1 MNPKDIHELRE
12 RQHAYF
18 AAHKTIPLPLRR
30 QALEKLRSTI
40 RRYENSIYAAL
51 EIDLGKSAKEAYATE
66 VGLVY
71 AEIRYMLRH
80 LDSLASEK
88 FQWTPL
94 HQFPSVSW
102 TVPVPYGNV
111 LILSPWNYPFLLTMQ
126 PLVDALAAGNT
137 VMLKPSDY
145 SRATSQVLEEII
157 SECFEPDYV
166 CTIQGGRE
174 ENQSLLDEEFDYIFF
189 TGSKAVGHVVMEK
202 AAKHL
207 TPMTLELGGKSP
219 CIVDESANL
228 ALAARR
234 IVFGKFLNAGQ
245 TCVAPDYVCV
255 HASIHD
261 DFIRLLTAEIRRQYP
276 NPGDIGKIINEKH
289 FNRLK
294 GLVDPSKVVYGGKAS
309 APTLQIEPTVLDD
322 VSWDD
327 PVMQEEIFGPLL
339 PVLIYEDYPSLM
351 KTIQS
356 RPTPL
361 AFYLFS
367 RNNAHIADW
376 KYALPFGGGCLNDT
390 VVQLSND
397 RLPFGGMG
405 ASGMGQYHG
414 KYGFETFSHTKG
426 LLDKKEW
433 LDLPMRY
440 NNENSRLNSRLL
452 RLFLR

>member
-1 MNPKDIHELRE
+1 
-12 RQHAYF
+12 
-18 AAHKTIPLPLRR
+18 
-30 QALEKLRSTI
+30 
-40 RRYENSIYAAL
+40 
-51 EIDLGKSAKEAYATE
+51 
-66 VGLVY
+66 
-71 AEIRYMLRH
+71 
-80 LDSLASEK
+80 
-88 FQWTPL
+88 
-94 HQFPSVSW
+94 
-102 TVPVPYGNV
+102 
-111 LILSPWNYPFLLTMQ
+111 MQ

-174 ENQSLLDEEFDYIFF
+174 ENQSLLDEKFDYIFF

-202 AAKHL
+202 AAKYL
-207 TPMTLELGGKSP
+207 TPLTLELGGKSP

-276 NPGDIGKIINEKH
+276 SPDDIGKIINEKH

-351 KTIQS
+351 KIIQS